1 MYSLFI
7 IWGKYDN
14 LKKMMKII
22 NVLLLFLKI

>member
-14 LKKMMKII
+14 LKNMMKII
-22 NVLLLFLKI
+22 NLLLLYLKI